1 MGAPRAWTAVSGQT
15 TDGTE
20 RTIVGEEALRK
31 VRFDPAFARIELDS
45 TVAPPRVVVSAA
57 PAAVDVVGLI
67 VALTARVTA
76 LEAKQFTTTSLKVA
90 DYVAVAWE
98 HVLMS
103 LASAGSMSV
112 TLPASSAPTAGARV
126 RVSDV
131 SPYSGETLSIVCTF
145 YSPAGGYYATS
156 PHVVADDG
164 AGVSLEGASIE
175 LLDTGAGWVIV
186 SDTCLPAQLV

>member
-67 VALTARVTA
+67 VALTARVA
-76 LEAKQFTTTSLKVA
+76 VLEAKQFTTTSLKVA

-98 HVLMS
+98 HVLVS
-103 LASAGSMSV
+103 LSSGSISV
-112 TLPASSAPTAGARV
+112 TLPASSAPTAGARI

-131 SPYSGETLSIVCTF
+131 SPQSAEALTIACTF
-145 YSPAGGYYATS
+145 YAPVGGYYATS
-156 PHVVADDG
+156 PYVVADDG
-164 AGVSLEGASIE
+164 GGVSLEGASIE

-186 SDTCLPAQLV
+186 SETCRPEPLV